1 MSGFD
6 KEKFSDTLYDL
17 LQESNTPAEL
27 ENILDAF
34 KLVNETYE
42 KLSKESADGKIKGV
56 VYSVRELDTKEMKAI
71 TAFAEKKL
79 NQDVVLENKIDPSLI
94 SGFKI
99 VCDNQVIDASLKN
112 RVDEM
117 KADLLK

>member
-17 LQESNTPAEL
+17 LNESNTPAEL

-79 NQDVVLENKIDPSLI
+79 NQEVVLENKIDPSLI

-99 VCDNQVIDASLKN
+99 VYDNKVIDASLKN

>member
-1 MSGFD
+1 MSDFD

-17 LQESNTPAEL
+17 LNESNTPAEL

-99 VCDNQVIDASLKN
+99 VCDNKVIDASLKN